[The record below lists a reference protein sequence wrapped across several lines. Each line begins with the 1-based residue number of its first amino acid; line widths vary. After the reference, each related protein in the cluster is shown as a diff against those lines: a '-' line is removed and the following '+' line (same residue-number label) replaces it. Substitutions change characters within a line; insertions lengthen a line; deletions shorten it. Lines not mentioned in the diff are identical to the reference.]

1 MNDHHIYL
9 SPWDTGGKVRQR
21 TNAVS
26 VARLHRAQSKLVLNG
41 VADLRHGW
49 RCGPQCLDG
58 LQDRAR
64 QLGALRPLVM
74 HELGQMGPRS
84 RYSKLTQLHT
94 DASDDGSRRIARR
107 DALIQVAQ
115 HCLLRIKLLLPS
127 TQPGEVGRAGKV
139 CRKSG
144 EGGKVK

>member
-1 MNDHHIYL
+1 MDDHHIYL
-9 SPWDTGGKVRQR
+9 SPWDTGGQVRQR
-21 TNAVS
+21 TNAAS
-26 VARLHRAQSKLVLNG
+26 VARLHRANSKLVLNG
-41 VADLRHGW
+41 IADLGHGW

-58 LQDRAR
+58 LQDRAP
-64 QLGALRPLVM
+64 QLGSSRLLVM

-94 DASDDGSRRIARR
+94 DASDDGSRRVARR

-115 HCLLRIKLLLPS
+115 HCLPRIKPLIPS
-127 TQPGEVGRAGKV
+127 TQRGEFGRAGKV